1 MTAWLHESIV
11 GFDNQSALTKD
22 GQRRNW
28 QGRKTVSPNLRRPTT
43 TFHHKEVDMRKLTLV
58 FASLVAVGMVVS
70 AHADDSG
77 HASIN
82 SLKWQMREAQPL
94 HRSYTAS
101 CADESIGVMNGCR
114 RNHRRHY

>member
-22 GQRRNW
+22 GHRNW

-43 TFHHKEVDMRKLTLV
+43 TFHHKEFDMRKLTLG
-58 FASLVAVGMVVS
+58 FATLVAVGMVVS

-82 SLKWQMREAQPL
+82 SLKWQMRAMQPI

-101 CADESIGVMNGCR
+101 CADKSIGVMR
-114 RNHRRHY
+114 LQTQP